1 MTETS
6 ANRLPTD
13 EPAEI
18 VNGLP
23 PPDTIASN
31 TANLAAPPKVPLT
44 VSQRIGAVQQARD
57 SLRHL
62 AERCTKITGVFRAQ
76 GLPGTASDLE
86 GLLQPPISDAS
97 VAIEALIGGED
108 LQDMQNGYVSMR
120 VQGPARDLLR
130 QLLLHDTRWRSVGY
144 TAFLLNAIQR
154 AYEGALAPPE
164 NFHVPQEQV
173 LAAREAA
180 IKGGHWQ

>member
-1 MTETS
+1 MGFHP
-6 ANRLPTD
+6 PTPS
-13 EPAEI
+13 PAT
-18 VNGLP
+18 P
-23 PPDTIASN
+23 PT
-31 TANLAAPPKVPLT
+31 LAAPPKVPLT

-86 GLLQPPISDAS
+86 GLLQPPIADAS
-97 VAIEALIGGED
+97 AAIEALIGGED
-108 LQDMQNGYVSMR
+108 VQDMRNGYVGMR
-120 VQGPARDLLR
+120 VQEPARDLLR

-154 AYEGALAPPE
+154 AYEGTLAPPE
-164 NFHVPQEQV
+164 NSHVPQEQV
-173 LAAREAA
+173 LVAREAA